1 MKAKIDRIKAK
12 IQQRGAKNWLFTKT
26 NNIDKFLEIYQ
37 DKSCNKQ
44 YYE

>member
-1 MKAKIDRIKAK
+1 MKTKINRMKTK

-26 NNIDKFLEIYQ
+26 NNIDKFLEVYQ
-37 DKSCNKQ
+37 DKSYNKQ